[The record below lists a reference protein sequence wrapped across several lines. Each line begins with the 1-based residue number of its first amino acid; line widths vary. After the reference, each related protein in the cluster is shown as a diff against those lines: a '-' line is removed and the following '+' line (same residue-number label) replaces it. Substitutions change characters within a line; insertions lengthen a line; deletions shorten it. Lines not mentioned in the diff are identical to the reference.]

1 MKMKKIISG
10 VLLLSLLVCN
20 NAFIAK
26 AEQDTSSNW
35 MSEQLKDYE
44 PYQELIKEYPNAQK
58 VQSNTNYILSEIV
71 SDQNGVIIKTTEKT
85 FSDQES
91 MDKYQ
96 EEKEI
101 ENIQTNFN
109 VNTVNPGQTVYNT
122 TYTQM
127 LIGLSLYKYTSNRF
141 FVACVYDWLTPPPA
155 TLLDYT
161 KGIVGLA
168 LDSMMSMDGS
178 TYAGR
183 VTAVQITSGK
193 VETYTS
199 YNGGLSIQATG
210 NNAIGYSFSLPYA
223 SSDAYGVI
231 SCEAYKNFPSV
242 NYCSAF
248 GEYDSLNYILDIS
261 NFSVSYPYGISIGT
275 AHVKTP
281 YTVNDALNLQ

>member
-1 MKMKKIISG
+1 MKKFITA

-20 NAFIAK
+20 NTFIAN
-26 AEQDTSSNW
+26 AGQITSSNW
-35 MSEQLKDYE
+35 MSELLKDYE
-44 PYQELIKEYPNAQK
+44 PYQELIKEYPNANK

-71 SDQNGVIIKTTEKT
+71 SDQNGEIFKTTEKT
-85 FSDQES
+85 FSDKNS

-96 EEKEI
+96 EKREV
-101 ENIQTNFN
+101 ENIQSDFN

-127 LIGLSLYKYTSNRF
+127 RIGLTLYKYTSDRF

-168 LDSMMSMDGS
+168 LDSMMSMDRT

-183 VTAVQITSGK
+183 VTAVQITSGQ
-193 VETYTS
+193 VDNYTTS
-199 YNGGLSIQATG
+199 NGGITIQASG

-223 SSDAYGVI
+223 SSDVYGVI
-231 SCEAYKNFPSV
+231 SCEANKNFAGV
-242 NYCSAF
+242 NYNSAF
-248 GEYDSLNYILDIS
+248 GEYDSLSYIFDIN
-261 NFSVSYPYGISIGT
+261 NFSVSYPFGISIGT
-275 AHVKTP
+275 ANVKTP
-281 YTVNDALNLQ
+281 FTISDGLNLQ